1 VSDAAWVATTTLVV
15 PIVGVFVLWLRK
27 RLRLF
32 DLSDEAATA
41 VKITTKREEKPNSR
55 DQALI
60 FIAEKLAEQDDQIRD
75 LQTRDNAWAMFTWEL
90 EHWGLRG
97 WARSPKPHEPMPA
110 RPARLRPDTAE
121 YPTRTIPD
129 NGSTD

>member
-1 VSDAAWVATTTLVV
+1 MSEAAWVATSSLGV
-15 PIVGVFVLWLRK
+15 PIVGVIVLYLRK
-27 RLRLF
+27 RLRLV

-41 VKITTKREEKPNSR
+41 VKITTKREEKPSNR

-60 FIAEKLAEQDDQIRD
+60 FIAEKMAQQGDEIED
-75 LQTRDNAWAMFTWEL
+75 LKKRDNAWAMFTWEL

-110 RPARLRPDTAE
+110 RPARLRPDEAE
-121 YPTRTIPD
+121 YPARSLSPED
-129 NGSTD
+129 